1 MNWAATRSC
10 RTAPMAVTQKYRNHT
25 IRALAQKLQGEN
37 TWRAMAHVLFFD
49 DLGHHV
55 NHVLRS
61 SDENTENEAVV
72 TVLKMAKQW
81 IDNRLQI

>member
-1 MNWAATRSC
+1 
-10 RTAPMAVTQKYRNHT
+10 MAVTQKYRNHT

-61 SDENTENEAVV
+61 CDENLRTENEALA
-72 TVLKMAKQW
+72 TVLTMAKQW
-81 IDNRLQI
+81 IDNRLEI